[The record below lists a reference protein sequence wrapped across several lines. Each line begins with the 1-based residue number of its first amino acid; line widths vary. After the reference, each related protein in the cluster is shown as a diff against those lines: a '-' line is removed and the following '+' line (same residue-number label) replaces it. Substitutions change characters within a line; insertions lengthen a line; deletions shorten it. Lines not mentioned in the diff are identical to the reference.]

1 MCQIKSLDKI
11 IKQNK
16 FLFKLLFPIYSLVRY
31 PHFLIM
37 GMLLKIRNR
46 PITSGSLKIS
56 YPKEN
61 TSFLFVA
68 SLFFGM
74 SEEDEKQSIDKYLN
88 PNAVV
93 LELGGCLGII
103 SCYINEKLINKKNH
117 VVLEANPS
125 LIGYLIKNRD
135 LNNYSFLIKN
145 KVISNSD
152 FIDFHIA
159 KSIHSSSIKNK
170 TLIKHTIEGITIKNL
185 EKECSLN
192 FDTLIMDIE
201 GAELELILNTKFDEL
216 SIHTII
222 FELHDFNK
230 MLNKKDVEK
239 IEIKLKKDGF
249 IFCDKIETSVIW
261 KRI

>member
-1 MCQIKSLDKI
+1 MCQIKSLNKI

-103 SCYINEKLINKKNH
+103 SCHINEKLINKKNH

-125 LIGYLIKNRD
+125 LIGYF
-135 LNNYSFLIKN
+135 Y
-145 KVISNSD
+145 
-152 FIDFHIA
+152 
-159 KSIHSSSIKNK
+159 
-170 TLIKHTIEGITIKNL
+170 
-185 EKECSLN
+185 
-192 FDTLIMDIE
+192 
-201 GAELELILNTKFDEL
+201 
-216 SIHTII
+216 
-222 FELHDFNK
+222 
-230 MLNKKDVEK
+230 KK
-239 IEIKLKKDGF
+239 
-249 IFCDKIETSVIW
+249 
-261 KRI
+261 

>member
-1 MCQIKSLDKI
+1 MCQIKSLNKI

-103 SCYINEKLINKKNH
+103 SCYIK
-117 VVLEANPS
+117 
-125 LIGYLIKNRD
+125 
-135 LNNYSFLIKN
+135 IKN
-145 KVISNSD
+145 K
-152 FIDFHIA
+152 
-159 KSIHSSSIKNK
+159 
-170 TLIKHTIEGITIKNL
+170 
-185 EKECSLN
+185 
-192 FDTLIMDIE
+192 
-201 GAELELILNTKFDEL
+201 
-216 SIHTII
+216 
-222 FELHDFNK
+222 
-230 MLNKKDVEK
+230 
-239 IEIKLKKDGF
+239 
-249 IFCDKIETSVIW
+249 
-261 KRI
+261 